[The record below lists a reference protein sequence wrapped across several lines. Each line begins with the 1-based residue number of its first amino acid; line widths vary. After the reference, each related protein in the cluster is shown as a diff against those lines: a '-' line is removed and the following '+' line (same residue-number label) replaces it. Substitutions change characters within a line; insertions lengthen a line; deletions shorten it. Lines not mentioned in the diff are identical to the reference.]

1 MEPPRSFEHA
11 PCLDADLIPA
21 PVRAAAL
28 ELASGSGAGY
38 VYDPALAA
46 DRARTLRKALPG
58 WARVYFAVK
67 ANGFEPVLAHLAE
80 AVDGFEAASLREA
93 RASLAAL
100 RERRGDAGGPGGSGG
115 RIAVSGPGGT
125 GGRIAVSGPGKTP
138 ELLAG
143 LARLRAERGAD
154 VVVNLESVLEAHRAS
169 AAVVDAGTVLP
180 VTIRVNPARVPVSG
194 SLVMGGTPGPFGI
207 PEAEVPAAVAAVRS
221 LPGLDLTGFHVHAVS
236 GNTDAAAHAAY
247 VLWCLEW
254 ARETA
259 GRHGV
264 DLRTVDVGGGL
275 GVPFEAGD
283 DAFDLE
289 GFGAA
294 LADAPDPG
302 VEVVFEPGRWIGA
315 PAGWYAA
322 RVTDVKAAYG
332 GTFAVVRGGI
342 NHFQLPTSWEIRH
355 NFAVLEDDLWPA
367 GVPRPEARGASVT
380 VSGELCT
387 PEDVLARDVRVPS
400 VRAGDV
406 LVFPNAGAYGFEFAM
421 PAFLGHPA
429 AVRTTVDSRLP

>member
-11 PCLDADLIPA
+11 PCLDADRIPA

-28 ELASGSGAGY
+28 ELASGTGAGY

-100 RERRGDAGGPGGSGG
+100 RERRGGP
-115 RIAVSGPGGT
+115 

-138 ELLAG
+138 ELLGG
-143 LARLRAERGAD
+143 LAVLRAERGAD

-169 AAVVDAGTVLP
+169 AAALAAGTVLP
-180 VTIRVNPARVPVSG
+180 VTIRVNPAGVPVSG

-207 PEAEVPAAVAAVRS
+207 PEAEVPAAVAAVRE
-221 LPGLDLTGFHVHAVS
+221 LPGLDLAGFHVHAVS

-254 ARETA
+254 ARDTA
-259 GRHGV
+259 DRHGV

-275 GVPFEAGD
+275 GVPFEAGGD
-283 DAFDLE
+283 DFDLE

-294 LADAPDPG
+294 LAAVPDPG

-315 PAGWYAA
+315 PAGWYAV

-355 NFAVLEDDLWPA
+355 NFAVLEGGPWPD
-367 GVPRPEARGASVT
+367 GVPRPQARGASVT

-387 PEDVLARDVRVPS
+387 PEDVLARDVRVAS

>member
-11 PCLDADLIPA
+11 PALGIDRIPA
-21 PVRAAAL
+21 PVREAAL
-28 ELASGSGAGY
+28 RLAADPGAGY
-38 VYDPALAA
+38 VYDPLLAA
-46 DRARTLRKALPG
+46 DRVRTLRKVLPA

-67 ANGFEPVLAHLAE
+67 ANGFEPMLAHLAE
-80 AVDGFEAASLREA
+80 SVDGFEAASLREA

-100 RERRGDAGGPGGSGG
+100 RERRGGPG
-115 RIAVSGPGGT
+115 A
-125 GGRIAVSGPGKTP
+125 RIAVSGPGKTP

-143 LARLRAERGAD
+143 LARLRGEHGAD
-154 VVVNLESVLEAHRAS
+154 VVVNLESALEAHRAS
-169 AAVVDAGTVLP
+169 AAAVAADTVLP

-194 SLVMGGTPGPFGI
+194 SLVMGGAPGPFGV
-207 PEAEVPAAVAAVRS
+207 PEDEVPEVVATVSS

-236 GNTDAAAHAAY
+236 GNTDARAHAAY

-254 ARETA
+254 ARSTA
-259 GRHGV
+259 DRHGV

-275 GVPFEAGD
+275 GVPFEEGD
-283 DAFDLE
+283 EAFDLE

-294 LADAPDPG
+294 LADVPDPG
-302 VEVVFEPGRWIGA
+302 VELVFEPGRWITA
-315 PAGWYAA
+315 PAGWYAT
-322 RVTDVKAAYG
+322 RVTDVKSAHG

-355 NFAVLEDDLWPA
+355 TFAVLEEESWPDPL
-367 GVPRPEARGASVT
+367 PRPEALGASVT

-387 PEDVLARDVRVPS
+387 PEDVLARDVRVAS

-429 AVRTTVDSRLP
+429 AARTTVDTRSP

>member
-11 PCLDADLIPA
+11 PCLDTDRIPA
-21 PVRAAAL
+21 RVRAAAL
-28 ELASGSGAGY
+28 ELAAGTGAGY

-46 DRARTLRKALPG
+46 DRARTLRKALPD

-100 RERRGDAGGPGGSGG
+100 RERRGGP
-115 RIAVSGPGGT
+115 

-143 LARLRAERGAD
+143 LARLRAGRGAD

-169 AAVVDAGTVLP
+169 AAAVDADTVLP

-254 ARETA
+254 ARDTA
-259 GRHGV
+259 DRHGV

-355 NFAVLEDDLWPA
+355 NFAVLADGPWPV
-367 GVPRPEARGASVT
+367 GVPRPEAREASVT

-387 PEDVLARDVRVPS
+387 PEDVLARDVRVAS